1 MEKCKTRREKRKENK
16 AATHVSE
23 YKSTNKAWTKT
34 KTKTNLDLVF
44 SAVRN
49 WVTCDYVGNLKTGVV
64 TTEKK
69 INTYYWE

>member
-1 MEKCKTRREKRKENK
+1 MSPNIKVQTKPELKRKE
-16 AATHVSE
+16 
-23 YKSTNKAWTKT
+23 